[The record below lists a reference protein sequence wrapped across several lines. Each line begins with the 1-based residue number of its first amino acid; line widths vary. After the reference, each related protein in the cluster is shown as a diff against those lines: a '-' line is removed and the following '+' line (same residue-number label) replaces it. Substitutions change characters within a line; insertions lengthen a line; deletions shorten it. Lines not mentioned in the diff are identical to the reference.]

1 MHKKMKF
8 SIKDFF
14 SKFDQTRRK
23 LRIWSDLLK
32 KLLMEHFSL
41 RRVTLYTYSIIHSL
55 SLHLL
60 LVSVLLT
67 LNIFHTLLYCSIAI
81 VSIVNFE
88 QVNADWEA
96 EINTILVSQKYMRGF
111 V

>member
-1 MHKKMKF
+1 MKF

-14 SKFDQTRRK
+14 NKFDQIRRK

-32 KLLMEHFSL
+32 KLLMEKLLSL
-41 RRVTLYTYSIIHSL
+41 RSVTLYTYSIIHSL

>member
-1 MHKKMKF
+1 MKF

-14 SKFDQTRRK
+14 NKFDQIRRK

-32 KLLMEHFSL
+32 KLLMEKLLSL
-41 RRVTLYTYSIIHSL
+41 RSVTLYTYSIIHSL

-60 LVSVLLT
+60 LVSLLLT

>member
-1 MHKKMKF
+1 MKF
-8 SIKDFF
+8 SIKEFF
-14 SKFDQTRRK
+14 NKFDQIRRK

-32 KLLMEHFSL
+32 KLLMEKLLSL
-41 RRVTLYTYSIIHSL
+41 RSVTLYTYSIIHSL